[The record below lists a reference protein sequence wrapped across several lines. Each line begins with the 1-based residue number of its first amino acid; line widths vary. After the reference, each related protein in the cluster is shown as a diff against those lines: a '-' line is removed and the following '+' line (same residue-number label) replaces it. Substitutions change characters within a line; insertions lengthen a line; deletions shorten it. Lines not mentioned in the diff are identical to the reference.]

1 MDKQQLV
8 VVGVDG
14 SDGADHVVDLALKFA
29 PPGSKGLFVFIEP
42 GEEEG
47 FLADPFHDVRMIK
60 TSKTAKSHSFSLL
73 ESRCSGSVHGEQER
87 SGAEGKV

>member
-1 MDKQQLV
+1 MDKQQLF

-47 FLADPFHDVRMIK
+47 FLADPFHDVRMIETSKK
-60 TSKTAKSHSFSLL
+60 TSEISLFFSFLK
-73 ESRCSGSVHGEQER
+73 ESRGR
-87 SGAEGKV
+87 